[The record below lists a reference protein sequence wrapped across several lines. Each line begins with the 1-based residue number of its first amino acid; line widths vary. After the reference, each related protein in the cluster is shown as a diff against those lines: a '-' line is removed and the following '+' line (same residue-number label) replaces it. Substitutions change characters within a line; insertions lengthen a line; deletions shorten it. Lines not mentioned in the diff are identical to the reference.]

1 LDKVDTAMLVFVSLL
16 GNVIMASKFKNDT
29 FAIWSKTVQMDQ
41 MNPPPLVVHLLAP
54 VIQTFVFQLVWSF
67 SRDKI
72 VDTASM
78 GGWVGGAA
86 TVASVSR
93 WWMSVMVVDKIVQM
107 DQMNPSQLAV
117 HLPAQVIQT
126 FVFQLGL
133 IFYLNKT
140 FHGGVLLMLR
150 KKKTAETA
158 LLRDPMRILVG
169 AATVASVSRRR
180 MFVMVVEEIVQM
192 DQMNLPPL
200 VVLPPAPVIQTSVF
214 KLGTSFCLDKTVE
227 TAMLAL
233 SLIGAATV
241 DSVC

>member
-1 LDKVDTAMLVFVSLL
+1 
-16 GNVIMASKFKNDT
+16 
-29 FAIWSKTVQMDQ
+29 

-107 DQMNPSQLAV
+107 NPSQLAV

-140 FHGGVLLMLR
+140 FHGEVLLMLR

-169 AATVASVSRRR
+169 AATVASVSKRR
-180 MFVMVVEEIVQM
+180 MSVMVVAEIVQM
-192 DQMNLPPL
+192 DQMNLSPL
-200 VVLPPAPVIQTSVF
+200 VVLPPAPVIQIFVF
-214 KLGTSFCLDKTVE
+214 KLGTSFFLDKTVE